1 MPLFCLVPRPI
12 HNRCKYGYTVRM
24 TQTIDPAFHVAAF
37 YHFAVL
43 PDFEDRKEALLS
55 ICNDNQIMGTIL
67 LASEG
72 VNGTIA
78 GSEDGIISVLKYLAS
93 WDGFE
98 NLSAKFSS
106 ANERPFFR
114 MKVRLKKEIV
124 TMGVPDVNG
133 AVNPGQYVSPDDWDA
148 LISDKSTILIDTR
161 NDYEVAIGTFDG
173 AINPNTKTF
182 RDFPKWFNNQADII
196 RKSGEKPKIA
206 MFCTGGIRCE
216 KATAYVKEQ
225 GFDDVFH
232 LQGGIL
238 KYLENI
244 EQSKSSFK
252 GDCFVFDQRVA
263 VGHGL
268 SLSDY
273 IQCFA
278 CRMPLAPHELNHAKY
293 SEGVSCHHCY
303 DDRDDHQRTRYI
315 ERQKQMQIAS
325 KKGVTHIGS
334 S

>member
-1 MPLFCLVPRPI
+1 MNAETDI
-12 HNRCKYGYTVRM
+12 NY
-24 TQTIDPAFHVAAF
+24 HVAAL
-37 YHFAVL
+37 YHFALL
-43 PDFEDRKEALLS
+43 PDYQDRKEPLLAL
-55 ICNDNQIMGTIL
+55 CKAHDIMGTIL

-78 GSEDGIISVLKYLAS
+78 GSKSGLQAVIDYLS
-93 WDGFE
+93 TWDGFDG
-98 NLSAKFSS
+98 LSAKYS
-106 ANERPFFR
+106 AADDKPFFR

-124 TMGVPDVNG
+124 TMGVPEVNG
-133 AVNPGQYVSPDDWDA
+133 AVNPGQYVKPEDWDA
-148 LISDKSTILIDTR
+148 LSADPSTIVIDTR
-161 NDYEVAIGTFDG
+161 NDYEVAIGTFEG

-182 RDFPKWFNNQADII
+182 RDFPKWFNDKADEI
-196 RKSGEKPKIA
+196 RKTGETPKIA

-216 KATAYVKEQ
+216 KATAYVKNQ

-244 EQSKSSFK
+244 PKDKSSFN

-268 SLSDY
+268 ALSDY
-273 IQCFA
+273 VQCHA
-278 CRMPLAPHELNHAKY
+278 CRMPLAPDELHRAEY
-293 SEGVSCHHCY
+293 SAGISCHHCY
-303 DDRDDHQRTRYI
+303 DARNDEQRKRYK
-315 ERQKQMQIAS
+315 ERQKQMEIAAQ
-325 KKGVTHIGS
+325 KGVPHIGS